1 MVGKKMVGAKS
12 AVYMIYEFHF
22 GFFLVLRF
30 QAKGWKVDDKRIM
43 KWKKK
48 RNEKKRMNE
57 WQKRNEIT
65 DTTMGM
71 LFNWYRMKLSI
82 FSSIILQ

>member
-30 QAKGWKVDDKRIM
+30 QS
-43 KWKKK
+43 
-48 RNEKKRMNE
+48 KRMKSGRQEDNE
-57 WQKRNEIT
+57 MEKETKRKERTNGTRETKSQI
-65 DTTMGM
+65 
-71 LFNWYRMKLSI
+71 LQWAC
-82 FSSIILQ
+82 SSIDTA